1 MADDI
6 TPKILLEHMQNM
18 QGVLTK
24 AIRDVREE
32 IRDVRTDL
40 GGRIDRLE
48 KKVDQN
54 HAILSMQISNLDE
67 RLDDLEIVQVPTIK
81 KAVGIK

>member
-1 MADDI
+1 
-6 TPKILLEHMQNM
+6 MQNM

-24 AIRDVREE
+24 E
-32 IRDVRTDL
+32 IREVRTDL
-40 GGRIDRLE
+40 GGRIDRLENKVDRLE

-67 RLDDLEIVQVPTIK
+67 RLDDLEVVQVPTIK